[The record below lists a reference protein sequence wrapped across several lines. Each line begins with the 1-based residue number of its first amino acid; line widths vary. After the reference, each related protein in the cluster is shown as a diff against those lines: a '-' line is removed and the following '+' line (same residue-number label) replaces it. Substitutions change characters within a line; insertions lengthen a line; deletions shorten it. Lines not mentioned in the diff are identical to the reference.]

1 MDADLSHDPQALPLL
16 VSAIQGGADLVIG
29 SRYIAGGKVIGW
41 AWKRKIL
48 SRCANWLV
56 RILLGLPIRDS
67 TSGFR
72 LFRRKALEKLQLE
85 RLKVNGY
92 AFQFV
97 SAAMA
102 IREGLKVVEV
112 PITFR
117 ERKFGRSKMSWRII
131 AEAVAV
137 LFKMAWWRWIGHWLG
152 TPILK
157 VSE

>member
-1 MDADLSHDPQALPLL
+1 
-16 VSAIQGGADLVIG
+16 
-29 SRYIAGGKVIGW
+29 
-41 AWKRKIL
+41 
-48 SRCANWLV
+48 V

-157 VSE
+157 VGE